1 MYRID
6 AMNDQ
11 ASRPDR
17 VPARAR
23 LSGDRDRLQQLEAHS
38 ILVKEYGPGVTPH
51 FAEPVTGVVR
61 INGATWT
68 VYHRHFALRRTFSDG
83 VTVMIEGDGY
93 ASTNALEILASGIR

>member
-1 MYRID
+1 MTRPAVPTVCRREHGFQAIAID
-6 AMNDQ
+6 YK
-11 ASRPDR
+11 
-17 VPARAR
+17 
-23 LSGDRDRLQQLEAHS
+23 QLEAHS